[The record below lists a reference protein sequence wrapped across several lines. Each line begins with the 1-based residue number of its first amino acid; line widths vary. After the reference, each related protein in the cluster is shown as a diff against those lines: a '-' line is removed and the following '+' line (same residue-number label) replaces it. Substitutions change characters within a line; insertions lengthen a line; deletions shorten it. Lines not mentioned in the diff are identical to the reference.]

1 MFVFQVKPLTK
12 SRHGKVPENAK
23 FIGDLFPLFL
33 FFIGNH
39 ADSPSS
45 PPTITGDAE
54 PTMTEDVNDDTLII
68 SNNTSIIAV
77 TTSVL
82 VLIICVPIIL
92 MICTYYIARCRK
104 DPTVLK
110 EILIVADIK
119 PGHRNRIVSTSNA
132 VQSMS
137 SPRSNTTD
145 MSQDVD
151 FNVPQENS
159 RRKRFGSVS
168 SIPSNIS
175 NETDMKL
182 SEMFAP
188 PDPLLEMAEHFS
200 DDEIILPPQPMGP
213 ETAER
218 PDIEL
223 TALLREQS
231 DPEHPESRAMT
242 PQTPRG
248 TLKPP
253 DALEV
258 DLSINSVIREAVEF
272 GKFWDENCTEQ
283 MVEEWNNTYVPNL
296 NDIRSA
302 LKGRPDEYKC
312 KDPDCGWNAL
322 DDHQLLYPHQ
332 VIHCMVYH
340 SNGMYGLPVTC
351 FVSES
356 SWLECL

>member
-1 MFVFQVKPLTK
+1 MFGRKLGYPIFATASSLVICF
-12 SRHGKVPENAK
+12 HGYLA
-23 FIGDLFPLFL
+23 
-33 FFIGNH
+33 FIGNH

-45 PPTITGDAE
+45 PPTMTGDTE
-54 PTMTEDVNDDTLII
+54 PTMTEDANEETLII

-82 VLIICVPIIL
+82 ILMICVPIIL
-92 MICTYYIARCRK
+92 MIFTYYTARCRK

-110 EILIVADIK
+110 EILIVSDIK
-119 PGHRNRIVSTSNA
+119 PSHRDRIVSTSNA
-132 VQSMS
+132 AQTMS
-137 SPRSNTTD
+137 SPSSRTADISP
-145 MSQDVD
+145 DVD
-151 FNVPQENS
+151 FNVPQEHS

-168 SIPSNIS
+168 SLQSNIS
-175 NETDMKL
+175 NETDMNL

-213 ETAER
+213 ETAGG

-223 TALLREQS
+223 TALLQAQS
-231 DPEHPESRAMT
+231 DPEHPEHPESRAMT
-242 PQTPRG
+242 AQTQRG

-253 DALEV
+253 DMLEIA
-258 DLSINSVIREAVEF
+258 LSISSVIREAAEF
-272 GKFWDENCTEQ
+272 GKFWVDNCTEQ

-340 SNGMYGLPVTC
+340 SDGMDSL
-351 FVSES
+351 FDDMFRQ
-356 SWLECL
+356 